1 MLTMSH
7 VCSLEQKIDYNN
19 DTPPNNVAD
28 WDRKTWSAQN
38 YFSTPGVS
46 VDVGSFILGTMFL
59 AIRHALGMESPMD
72 QHRQNEIDTAGS
84 RRLAPW
90 DCEPCI
96 MHPIV
101 SGSATAGMA
110 RKQGYRQA
118 TANVSSRNVPP
129 AECLRVAI
137 ETLIQ
142 DEEGQ
147 QVSLDA
153 EISDTACERMGDV
166 LEAAGGL
173 LDPYTPAAKPFMMS
187 MHEPHGIDFTNDADA
202 FRSLQGLAQSTKEL
216 AGMLPTPKAADGSP
230 GDIRARMWAIL
241 KELRPDELVLDP
253 KRCKGCWVRRISRR
267 LF

>member
-1 MLTMSH
+1 MERIKRHLIALTKSTSFMLTMSH

-101 SGSATAGMA
+101 SGSATTGGKEA
-110 RKQGYRQA
+110 RVRIARPSPTCPVA
-118 TANVSSRNVPP
+118 TSNQQNAYESSSRP
-129 AECLRVAI
+129 
-137 ETLIQ
+137 
-142 DEEGQ
+142 
-147 QVSLDA
+147 
-153 EISDTACERMGDV
+153 
-166 LEAAGGL
+166 
-173 LDPYTPAAKPFMMS
+173 
-187 MHEPHGIDFTNDADA
+187 
-202 FRSLQGLAQSTKEL
+202 
-216 AGMLPTPKAADGSP
+216 
-230 GDIRARMWAIL
+230 
-241 KELRPDELVLDP
+241 
-253 KRCKGCWVRRISRR
+253 
-267 LF
+267 